1 MTQTQV
7 ASKCNVT
14 FQQIQKYEKG
24 INTISLYRALQI
36 AYILKINLNDLLKD
50 TEITEIE
57 SVTSNV
63 SKTVGVNVLPNKN
76 NSTNEV

>member
-36 AYILKINLNDLLKD
+36 AYILKTNLNDLLKD

-63 SKTVGVNVLPNKN
+63 SKTVGVNVLRSEN

>member
-36 AYILKINLNDLLKD
+36 AYILKINLNDLLKN

-63 SKTVGVNVLPNKN
+63 SKTVGVNVLHGEN

>member
-63 SKTVGVNVLPNKN
+63 SKTVGVNVLPSEN